1 MWEGREGRTETVK
14 ELLSLDAK
22 RKPAVKVV
30 LRVKLW
36 VFEAG
41 EELVDRV
48 VVEVEGLLEWRR
60 MSDGTK

>member
-30 LRVKLW
+30 LCVKLW